1 MKIDRST
8 QLLIDR
14 CARTLL
20 QVIRNSCG
28 ISTKL
33 QFFFYPAYCH
43 LFFLS
48 AHENSAPL
56 DAMVML
62 AIQ

>member
-8 QLLIDR
+8 QPLIDR

-28 ISTKL
+28 ISYETSIY
-33 QFFFYPAYCH
+33 FYPAYWH
-43 LFFLS
+43 FSS
-48 AHENSAPL
+48 AHENSTPL

-62 AIQ
+62 AFQ

>member
-20 QVIRNSCG
+20 ASHSEFLWNLYKTSI
-28 ISTKL
+28 
-33 QFFFYPAYCH
+33 FFYPAYWH
-43 LFFLS
+43 FFFLS